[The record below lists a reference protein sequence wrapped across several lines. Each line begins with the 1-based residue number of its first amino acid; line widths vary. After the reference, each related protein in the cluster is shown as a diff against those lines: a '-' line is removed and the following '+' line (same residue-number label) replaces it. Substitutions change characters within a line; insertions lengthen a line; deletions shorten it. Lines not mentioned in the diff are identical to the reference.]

1 MVSAPSVVPAPVRL
15 PVEESG
21 VCAVCP
27 HDLAAHDRISL
38 RFCQATQ
45 ASAVTRGCVCPSS

>member
-1 MVSAPSVVPAPVRL
+1 MVSAQPVVVPVHPS
-15 PVEESG
+15 VEESG

-27 HDLAAHDRISL
+27 HDLATHDRISL

-45 ASAVTRGCVCPSS
+45 GSATTRGCVCPSS